1 MCGPDGSQQAGQR
14 IARQLQLCF
23 GAGGICVA
31 ELAYVLQ
38 HTESLIQHTVQQLA
52 ALLPPGQDPALLMD
66 PTPRVWFALQVRFQQ
81 QAPANGQGGAVG
93 ACPGQAEAGMQDQ
106 GHHGELGMACS
117 KLDDSGTWNST
128 SMIIMDCRARGSAAQ
143 ILAGLQDEAHYD
155 ATL

>member
-52 ALLPPGQDPALLMD
+52 ALLLQAKTQDL
-66 PTPRVWFALQVRFQQ
+66 TSRVWFALQVRFQQ

-128 SMIIMDCRARGSAAQ
+128 SMIIMDCCARGPAGQ
-143 ILAGLQDEAHYD
+143 ILAGLQDEAQYD